1 MDEIGVAVTVECIPF
16 IRARVSI
23 IGINFRAV
31 AGFNLINLTVVVV
44 SIFCCVVCAANG
56 FFGCL

>member
-1 MDEIGVAVTVECIPF
+1 MDEIGIAVTVEGIPF

-31 AGFNLINLTVVVV
+31 AGFDLINLIVAVV
-44 SIFCCVVCAANG
+44 SIFCCVVCATKG
-56 FFGCL
+56 FF